1 MVPASVGFHC
11 PECTRARPQQV
22 LDVRR
27 HWSGGGA
34 GDDPVVGKV
43 LIGLNVALFVVAS
56 LAAGSIGRTGGPVF
70 DRLVTW
76 GPFVADGEWWRLV
89 TGAFLHAGPLHL
101 AMNMF
106 LLWLLAKE
114 LEPAL
119 GHLNFALCYGVSVL
133 GGALGVVLLSPNDP
147 TLGASGGVFGLM
159 GALVVLQLRARQNPW
174 NTGIGGL
181 VAVNVVLTFALP
193 GISVGGHLGGLVA
206 GAVAGAVVQPQRWP
220 QTTTGI
226 RTGFLALFGVGLL
239 VLAVLAAGAL
249 ATDLSQFRF

>member
-22 LDVRR
+22 IAARN
-27 HWSGGGA
+27 HWATGA
-34 GDDPVVGKV
+34 DDPIVGKV
-43 LIGLNVALFVVAS
+43 LIGLNVALFAVAA
-56 LAAGSIGRTGGPVF
+56 LAAGSLSRTGGPVF
-70 DRLVTW
+70 ERLVTW

-89 TGAFLHAGPLHL
+89 TGAFLHSGPIHL

-119 GHLNFALCYGVSVL
+119 GHVNFGLCYAVSVL

-174 NTGIGGL
+174 NSGVGGL
-181 VAVNVVLTFALP
+181 VAVNLVLTFALP
-193 GISVGGHLGGLVA
+193 GISIGGHLGGLLA
-206 GAVAGAVVQPQRWP
+206 GAVAGAVVQPVRWP
-220 QTTTGI
+220 QTSAGV
-226 RTGFLALFGVGLL
+226 RTGFLSLFGVGLF
-239 VLAVLAAGAL
+239 VLAIVAAGAL
-249 ATDLSQFRF
+249 AADLSSFGF